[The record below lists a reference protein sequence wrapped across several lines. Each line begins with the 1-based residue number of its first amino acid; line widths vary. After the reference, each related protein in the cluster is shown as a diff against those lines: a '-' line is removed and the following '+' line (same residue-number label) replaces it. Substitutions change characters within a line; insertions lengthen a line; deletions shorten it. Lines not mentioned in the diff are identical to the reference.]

1 MRDMRPVVET
11 APIIEAVSVRIEK
24 ALDAAEKNP
33 IAESRLGELEEEIS
47 RHKKDFVEQGARSAE
62 DEAREEEILA
72 EILRSSAVAESIV
85 EYKLMLESIARRHN
99 LPDGWATHMLAH
111 ENAHA
116 NVAISTGHEFVGY
129 AAIHMKDESG
139 ALSSIQPLVF
149 HKPDPTWG
157 PVESLTKG
165 IEVTKAPEAFENE
178 MSDGDTASVAEDEE
192 HLARAQ
198 QLEVQRQQRLSQ
210 IREELDAI
218 D

>member
-1 MRDMRPVVET
+1 MRDMRPIFET
-11 APIIEAVSVRIEK
+11 ASTPESVSMRIEK
-24 ALDAAEKNP
+24 ALDIAEKSP
-33 IAESRLGELEEEIS
+33 IAESRLGELEQEIS
-47 RHKKDFVEQGARSAE
+47 RHKKDFVEHGTRSAE

-72 EILRSSAVAESIV
+72 EILRSSAIAENVV

-99 LPDGWATHMLAH
+99 LPDGWSTHMLAH

-116 NVAISTGHEFVGY
+116 NVAINTGHEFVGY

-165 IEVTKAPEAFENE
+165 IEVTKAPEMFENE

-210 IREELDAI
+210 IREELAKI

>member
-1 MRDMRPVVET
+1 MRDMRPLET
-11 APIIEAVSVRIEK
+11 APALEAVSARIEQ

-33 IAESRLGELEEEIS
+33 IAESRLGELEQEIS
-47 RHKKDFVEQGARSAE
+47 KHKKDFVERGTRSAE

-72 EILRSSAVAESIV
+72 EILRSSALAENIV
-85 EYKLMLESIARRHN
+85 EYKMMLESIARRHN
-99 LPDGWATHMLAH
+99 LPESWSTHMLAH

-116 NVAISTGHEFVGY
+116 TVAIGTGHEFVGY

-149 HKPDPTWG
+149 HKPNPVWG

-165 IEVTKAPEAFENE
+165 IEVTKAPEAFDNE
-178 MSDGDTASVAEDEE
+178 MSDGDIASVAEDEE
-192 HLARAQ
+192 HLVRAR
-198 QLEVQRQQRLSQ
+198 QLESQRQQRLSQ
-210 IREELDAI
+210 IRDELAEI

>member
-1 MRDMRPVVET
+1 MRPIFEA
-11 APIIEAVSVRIEK
+11 APTPEAVSARMEQ
-24 ALDAAEKNP
+24 ALDVAEKNP
-33 IAESRLGELEEEIS
+33 IAESRLGELEQEIS
-47 RHKKDFVEQGARSAE
+47 RHKKDFVERGTRSAE
-62 DEAREEEILA
+62 DEAREEEILE
-72 EILRSSAVAESIV
+72 EILQSSAVADTIV

-99 LPDGWATHMLAH
+99 LPDGWSTHMLAH

-149 HKPDPTWG
+149 HKPDPVWG
-157 PVESLTKG
+157 PVESLKKG

-178 MSDGDTASVAEDEE
+178 MSDDDIASVAEDEE

-198 QLEVQRQQRLSQ
+198 QLETQRQLRLSE
-210 IREELDAI
+210 IRGELAEI

>member
-1 MRDMRPVVET
+1 MRDMRPFET
-11 APIIEAVSVRIEK
+11 APTVEAVSARIEQ

-33 IAESRLGELEEEIS
+33 IAESRLGELEQKIS
-47 RHKKDFVEQGARSAE
+47 KHKKDFVERGSRSVE
-62 DEAREEEILA
+62 DEAQEEEILA
-72 EILRSSAVAESIV
+72 EILRSSALAGNIV
-85 EYKLMLESIARRHN
+85 EYKMMLESIARRHN
-99 LPDGWATHMLAH
+99 LPESWSTHMLAH

-116 NVAISTGHEFVGY
+116 SVAIGTGHEFVGY
-129 AAIHMKDESG
+129 AAVHMKDETGS
-139 ALSSIQPLVF
+139 LSSIQPLVF
-149 HKPDPTWG
+149 NKPDPMWG

-198 QLEVQRQQRLSQ
+198 QLEAQRQQRLSH
-210 IREELDAI
+210 IREELAEI

>member
-1 MRDMRPVVET
+1 MRPVIET
-11 APIIEAVSVRIEK
+11 APTIEAVSVRIEK
-24 ALDAAEKNP
+24 ALDAAQNNP
-33 IAESRLGELEEEIS
+33 IEESRLVELEAEIS
-47 RHKKDFVEQGARSAE
+47 NHKRDFVERGTRSAE

-72 EILRSSAVAESIV
+72 EILRSSAVVEDVA

-99 LPDGWATHMLAH
+99 LPEDWSTHMLAH

-157 PVESLTKG
+157 PVESLKKG
-165 IEVTKAPEAFENE
+165 IEVTKAPEVFENE
-178 MSDGDTASVAEDEE
+178 MSEGDTASVAEDEA

-198 QLEVQRQQRLSQ
+198 QLEVQRQQRMSQ
-210 IREELDAI
+210 IREELAEI